1 MTVLLTL
8 INCVIVT
15 DAELAARKA
24 ELGADTAI
32 VGADS
37 GGGDDDSGGED
48 DPAQVSVTLD
58 GAVSAPSDT
67 MLRSGTA
74 RVGLIQVDLAAAGLV
89 DAAPTMWASAPLTGL
104 YAGAS
109 GSFELSG
116 LGPPTELGA
125 PFGADPSARGALFAL
140 VAWVDANKDGS
151 FDPGEQ
157 PIDIGLAQ
165 LLAYSRAA
173 SERAVEGG
181 LPAGFSLV
189 TLNSQSRALSEA
201 TSPSSRRLSL
211 NLPGALLPRGMA
223 SINLQLN
230 NAVEDDLRKVNEDGR
245 VALISHAVMDGA
257 TSFPVL
263 ADEPYD
269 GGGDHALGG
278 PFVEPADAAFSGDW
292 AVAALNALQVEV
304 AAYVGV
310 AYEDKDANSEFGPDA
325 DDLLGCT
332 CEDKSPR
339 AVVFVRPAGFQA
351 ALALDALGGF
361 GWLIVDD
368 SLPLAE
374 SPRRYTD
381 GLAVESVR
389 GAWR

>member
-1 MTVLLTL
+1 VTVLLTL

-24 ELGADTAI
+24 ELGSDTAI

-48 DPAQVSVTLD
+48 DPAQLSVTLD

-211 NLPGALLPRGMA
+211 NLPGALLPRGSGVHQPSA
-223 SINLQLN
+223 QQC
-230 NAVEDDLRKVNEDGR
+230 RRGR
-245 VALISHAVMDGA
+245 SPQGKRRRPGRLDQPRGHGRRDVVPGA
-257 TSFPVL
+257 
-263 ADEPYD
+263 
-269 GGGDHALGG
+269 
-278 PFVEPADAAFSGDW
+278 
-292 AVAALNALQVEV
+292 
-304 AAYVGV
+304 
-310 AYEDKDANSEFGPDA
+310 
-325 DDLLGCT
+325 
-332 CEDKSPR
+332 
-339 AVVFVRPAGFQA
+339 
-351 ALALDALGGF
+351 
-361 GWLIVDD
+361 
-368 SLPLAE
+368 
-374 SPRRYTD
+374 RR
-381 GLAVESVR
+381 
-389 GAWR
+389 